1 MGSVKP
7 RINMTT
13 KEPSRKQV
21 IISMSSNSSEVIG
34 NFVNIHIANINK
46 CLKKA
51 KSDTIADFIWV
62 ESKDIIIT
70 TNKAASALDIK
81 IIEKY
86 LKENNNIDL
95 DYITS
100 PCLPK
105 SKSYLKILGL
115 LYIVE
120 KNNLSVTS
128 ELIKEVIKESYIFNN
143 IILTLRP

>member
-1 MGSVKP
+1 
-7 RINMTT
+7 
-13 KEPSRKQV
+13 
-21 IISMSSNSSEVIG
+21 
-34 NFVNIHIANINK
+34 
-46 CLKKA
+46 
-51 KSDTIADFIWV
+51 V

-70 TNKAASALDIK
+70 TNKAASALDIN